1 MKNLNV
7 FKITSILIGVIGVIG
22 FILVIPIPVLLV
34 MGTLGFGDS
43 ITETQIGFAF
53 ASFCFTAIIF
63 SLAYIFLHT
72 LYSMNDV

>member
-7 FKITSILIGVIGVIG
+7 FKITSILIGVIG

-43 ITETQIGFAF
+43 ITETQKSYAF
-53 ASFCFTAIIF
+53 ASFCFTAIIAP
-63 SLAYIFLHT
+63 LAYILI
-72 LYSMNDV
+72 DE

>member
-7 FKITSILIGVIGVIG
+7 FKITSILIGVIG

-43 ITETQIGFAF
+43 ITDSQKAYAMTSLWFTLITAPFAYLLL
-53 ASFCFTAIIF
+53 SE
-63 SLAYIFLHT
+63 
-72 LYSMNDV
+72 